1 MKEIIVPNLDS
12 WITFHEFEF
21 IIWSLIKSK
30 DISIKVFWIHG
41 FEFSSEI
48 ECGFI
53 FINSWQS
60 LPAAVAAGQSLPAAV
75 VLYLCSPNLP
85 KQCRSSATRD
95 RQLILQSKPTIV
107 FCDSLRG
114 DCKMT
119 CRGSNFDSNLNS
131 AARPTKCEGLS
142 AQKSL
147 KKLCGVWILV
157 ESVKDALFLCL
168 SCAGAH
174 CSAAPR
180 ARPLSLHS
188 RPSIVFCDSFDQHGL
203 EPWLWLKLELYCLTK
218 DI

>member
-131 AARPTKCEGLS
+131 AARPTKWFVCPEIS
-142 AQKSL
+142 EKAAWSL
-147 KKLCGVWILV
+147 N
-157 ESVKDALFLCL
+157 
-168 SCAGAH
+168 SCWV
-174 CSAAPR
+174 R
-180 ARPLSLHS
+180 
-188 RPSIVFCDSFDQHGL
+188 
-203 EPWLWLKLELYCLTK
+203 
-218 DI
+218 